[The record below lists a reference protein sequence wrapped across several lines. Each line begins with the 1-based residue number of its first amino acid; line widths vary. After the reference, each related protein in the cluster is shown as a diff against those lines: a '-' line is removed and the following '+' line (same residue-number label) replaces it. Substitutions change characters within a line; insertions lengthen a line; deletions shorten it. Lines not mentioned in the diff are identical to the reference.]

1 MSCAQLAAHSSPAA
15 TWWKGNLA
23 AWMSEGEGK
32 LCVLHVLTERQTDN
46 AVLLYSGRTV
56 SQILGILG
64 MHRQGGGG
72 GDVHAFLPSENF
84 YDKIQNILKRKYY
97 NIRLKI
103 KT

>member
-1 MSCAQLAAHSSPAA
+1 
-15 TWWKGNLA
+15 
-23 AWMSEGEGK
+23 MSEGEGK

-46 AVLLYSGRTV
+46 AVLLYSGRTASPV

-64 MHRQGGGG
+64 MYLQGGGG

-97 NIRLKI
+97 IASKIRL
-103 KT
+103 